1 VAQRDVFISYSQP
14 DHDAAHELVSRVEA
28 RGVECW
34 VAPRNV
40 EPGEDFAA
48 AIVNAI
54 ANARVMVLM
63 FSASANSS
71 PHVRRE
77 VERAVSRGVPIL
89 PFRVANIV
97 PSAALEYFLAGNQ
110 WLDAFPPPMEP
121 HYTRLCACL
130 SSILATPPNPPLQSA
145 SPGPSSA
152 PRPTPQPVPVPLPP
166 RVKDIL
172 SERVRPP
179 VPLNEAELQL
189 IERDLATYIGPIARQ
204 VVFRAV
210 DDVSSIDALLA
221 KLGAHIESEP
231 ERRRFINNSRE
242 KLRGHNQLGRS

>member
-1 VAQRDVFISYSQP
+1 MARRDVFISYSQP

-54 ANARVMVLM
+54 ANARVMVLI

-130 SSILATPPNPPLQSA
+130 SSILATPPNPPLRPVPPA
-145 SPGPSSA
+145 SPQPPA
-152 PRPTPQPVPVPLPP
+152 PMAQPAPLPP
-166 RVKDIL
+166 RVNDIL
-172 SERVRPP
+172 SERVHPP

-204 VVFRAV
+204 VMFRAV
-210 DDVSSIDALLA
+210 DDVSSVDALLA
-221 KLGAHIESEP
+221 KLSAHIESEP

-242 KLRGHNQLGRS
+242 KLRGHNPLGPRS